1 MVHDWEVFM
10 FEQVIRGK
18 VSDPKAI
25 DGTFNRWSKELAPGA
40 KGWLGT
46 TGGATDDGE
55 LFIMVRFEEKRFVDL
70 GPGYYDSRVNR
81 NRSTRNH
88 VRELQALGYK
98 VTLEPAA

>member
-1 MVHDWEVFM
+1 MIVW
-10 FEQVIRGK
+10 
-18 VSDPKAI
+18 
-25 DGTFNRWSKELAPGA
+25 
-40 KGWLGT
+40 
-46 TGGATDDGE
+46 E
-55 LFIMVRFEEKRFVDL
+55 LFSDEEKRFFDL